1 MNIKKLR
8 FLVSLV
14 IASFVFIG
22 CEEQSQSE
30 VERKVLVKKTKQE
43 ILINK
48 RLEEER
54 KIVKIDFKNKIDSF
68 SLHFG
73 DFKNTVYDSSI
84 NLTWQDDKRAKT
96 ITRNWKDSIE
106 YCKNLDFK
114 TYNDWRLPTKN
125 ELITI
130 VDDTRKP
137 AIKVEFKNSTSNYYW
152 SSFTYDSGSDF
163 AWYIDFSNSDAYN
176 SFKDNNYYIRCV
188 RSGQLIFH
196 SSLDEYKFYKSAY
209 GKKVFVTNKSYS
221 KKPFGEI
228 QRLTQK
234 LTNIYL
240 TPREIKK
247 EKNPPKIEKPTLPK
261 LPKFVK
267 DEYETKVQFQD
278 RVNKGIEQRETKIK
292 QLQAK
297 YREDVEKRNKKV
309 EAITKKYLAEVE
321 MVKAEQKYKKTQIQ
335 SKIKEWQKNAF
346 NVVMGGF
353 EFQKRSYDAESETMY
368 LTMKAK
374 MADYSK
380 KVAIKVPL
388 SIAKSF
394 GENIQN
400 VKANPVFDFKNNQI
414 VLNRIEANY
423 DGNTMLATLNSKDF
437 KPENITVAI
446 KDKKVKFDSASQMKL
461 SLQNPNLK
469 DTYQVKA
476 LAYKDGKEIKGV
488 KFDDDIPSLLANI
501 KQTKVDSK
509 KWLFVVGIENYAET
523 DNIKY
528 SKRSAEAFKKVA
540 QKTLGISERHS
551 YTLIDS
557 KATGTAIKNRLR
569 LLLSEVKKG
578 DTVYFYYNGHGIPD
592 PKNSGEPY
600 MLPSD
605 GIADFIVGEKEF
617 ALKNIYKQLSDSKA
631 SKVVAFVD
639 SCFSGATDGVSIIKG
654 VAGSRLAPKKVV
666 FDKSKM
672 AVITSGQKK
681 QYSNMYAKKGH
692 RLFSYFVMKSLLEGK
707 KDINMLY
714 KEVSYKVSN
723 TSNEFG
729 VLKKQEPTIDG
740 NLKIRL

>member
-1 MNIKKLR
+1 MKIKKLR
-8 FLVSLV
+8 FLVSLAV
-14 IASFVFIG
+14 ASLVFVG

-30 VERKVLVKKTKQE
+30 VEKQVVVQNTKQE
-43 ILINK
+43 MEKEQIVINS
-48 RLEEER
+48 
-54 KIVKIDFKNKIDSF
+54 VDNNFKNKIDSITPSF
-68 SLHFG
+68 
-73 DFKNTVYDSSI
+73 DYPNIVYDSST
-84 NLTWQDDKRAKT
+84 NLIWQDDIRVKT
-96 ITRNWKDSIE
+96 VKKNWKNSIE
-106 YCKNLDFK
+106 YCKNLNFK
-114 TYNDWRLPTKN
+114 TYNDWRLPTKS

-130 VDDTRKP
+130 LDKRRYPT
-137 AIKVEFKNSTSNYYW
+137 IKKEFKNYTSNYYW
-152 SSFTYDSGSDF
+152 SSSTYDGYSGN
-163 AWYIDFSNSDAYN
+163 AWKANFSNGYI
-176 SFKDNNYYIRCV
+176 NYYLKGFSGYIRCV
-188 RSGQLIFH
+188 RDGKFIF
-196 SSLDEYKFYKSAY
+196 DEFKLYKSAG
-209 GKKVFVTNKSYS
+209 GKKIFGTEKSYS
-221 KKPFGEI
+221 KKPFKEI
-228 QRLTQK
+228 QKITQK
-234 LTNIYL
+234 LTNLYL
-240 TPREIKK
+240 SPRKIKK
-247 EKNPPKIEKPTLPK
+247 EINPPKIEKLTLPK

-278 RVNKGIEQRETKIK
+278 RVNKGIKQRESKIK

-309 EAITKKYLAEVE
+309 EEITKRYLAEVE

-335 SKIKEWQKNAF
+335 SKIKQWQKNAF

-353 EFQKRSYDAESETMY
+353 EFQKRSYDAETQTMY

-388 SIAKSF
+388 SIARSF
-394 GENIQN
+394 SENIKN

-446 KDKKVKFDSASQMKL
+446 KDKKVKFDSASQMRL

-469 DTYQVKA
+469 DTYQVEA

-488 KFDDDIPSLLANI
+488 KFDDDIPSLLAKI

-540 QKTLGISERHS
+540 KKTLGISERHC

-578 DTVYFYYNGHGIPD
+578 DTIYFYYNGHGIPD

-605 GIADFIVGEKEF
+605 GIADFIVSEKEF

-666 FDKSKM
+666 FNKSKM
-672 AVITSGQKK
+672 AVITAGQKK
-681 QYSNMYAKKGH
+681 QYSNMFAKKGH
-692 RLFSYFVMKSLLEGK
+692 RLFSYFVMKSLLDGK
-707 KDINMLY
+707 KDINLLY

-723 TSNEFG
+723 KSNEFG